1 MWSPVRAVSG
11 LAIVLSLAN
20 ACSGTPPRQTS
31 EAPAPAVAPPVE
43 ARLLPPFQ
51 GLVVF
56 DVNQPAYVAVFDVR
70 PYIGLEMIYPG
81 PNDPGRATGGVQA
94 VPIYYLPQASEE
106 RQAQA
111 TPLVGGGQDYLFLVA
126 SRTPLHLD
134 EFAVHP
140 IALSESAGVSLRALP
155 PNDQIDSLM
164 RNVVRPQYDRDWD
177 ADVLILTPG
186 GGSVGTEQLALDCG
200 IAGAPD
206 TKICAHQSRLV
217 PTASIDAAA
226 AAQSRPATV
235 MTADKLVAANEAAGN
250 RYGVGAKSGVGEAAK
265 AKSGAMAHASME
277 TAVSSVASKGST
289 GGATAAGGGGKP

>member
-1 MWSPVRAVSG
+1 MRSAVRVGSG

-31 EAPAPAVAPPVE
+31 EAPAPLAPDVE
-43 ARLLPPFQ
+43 ARILPPFQ

-70 PYIGLEMIYPG
+70 PYIGIEMIYPG

-94 VPIYYLPQASEE
+94 VPIYHLVQATEE

-111 TPLVGGGQDYLFLVA
+111 TPFVGGGEDYLFLVA

-140 IALSESAGVSLRALP
+140 IALSDAARVSERALP
-155 PNDQIDSLM
+155 PYDQIDSLM
-164 RNVVRPQYDRDWD
+164 RNVVKPQYDRDWD

-186 GGSVGTEQLALDCG
+186 GGSVGSGQLALDCG

-226 AAQSRPATV
+226 AAQSRPAAV
-235 MTADKLVAANEAAGN
+235 VTAEKLVAANEARSN
-250 RYGVGAKSGVGEAAK
+250 RYGVSDAGK
-265 AKSGAMAHASME
+265 AKTGANAHAAMPGSA
-277 TAVSSVASKGST
+277 TSVATTAKGSA
-289 GGATAAGGGGKP
+289 GGTATASAGGKP